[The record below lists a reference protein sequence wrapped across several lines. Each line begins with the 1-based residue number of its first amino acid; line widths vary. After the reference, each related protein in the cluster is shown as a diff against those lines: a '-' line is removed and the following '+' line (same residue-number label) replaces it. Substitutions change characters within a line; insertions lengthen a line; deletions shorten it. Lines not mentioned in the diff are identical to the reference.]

1 MAQPRNRAE
10 RATASLLGSRRASRA
25 GARSLP
31 TLERMSIMVTKPIT
45 LKQLVD
51 WNALVFGLSL
61 VALVGVGVAFFLL
74 PFSGPEQP
82 YVDLT
87 SYMHSSA
94 DETRRLV
101 RDCVHNEHAI
111 WLSLST
117 SRVPATV
124 ALGVLGA
131 VSLLTGLSTLF
142 AFLVHRRLS
151 KSGLA

>member
-1 MAQPRNRAE
+1 M
-10 RATASLLGSRRASRA
+10 
-25 GARSLP
+25 
-31 TLERMSIMVTKPIT
+31 KPIT

-74 PFSGPEQP
+74 PFPGPQQP
-82 YVDLT
+82 YIDLT

-94 DETRRLV
+94 DETRRLFG
-101 RDCVHNEHAI
+101 DCVHNEHVI
-111 WLSLST
+111 WWSLST

-124 ALGVLGA
+124 ALGVLSA
-131 VSLLTGLSTLF
+131 ASLLTGLSTLF

-151 KSGLA
+151 KSGKA